1 MTGAQIILILVSLVV
16 AGIGAY
22 EVVACREDERRRGGK

>member
-1 MTGAQIILILVSLVV
+1 MTGTQIVLILVSLVV
-16 AGIGAY
+16 ASIGAY

>member
-1 MTGAQIILILVSLVV
+1 MTGTQIVMILVSLVV

-22 EVVACREDERRRGGK
+22 EVAACREDERRRGGK

>member
-1 MTGAQIILILVSLVV
+1 MTGVQIVLILVSLVI